1 MKRQSFKLLITII
14 CVLAAG
20 ICYSCSR
27 QAGRTEDGGQVLEF
41 SGETLFPETQS
52 DTGLEYNDAADSEL
66 ETGAKPAASF
76 TQDAVCYV
84 HVCGE
89 VMRPGVYEMK
99 PGSRV
104 FQAVE
109 QAGGFTQKAAQEYL
123 NLAGEIQDGMKIV
136 VPSQGWE
143 DGDMPDMSGLT
154 DSGVTAAGE
163 MTSQTDTIAP
173 GIYPPSGKADSLQ
186 TAESSRININTAA
199 KEELMTL
206 KGIGPARAEDIV
218 RYREEHGPFQS
229 VEEIMDVPGIKN
241 NAFEKI
247 KDDIAV

>member
-1 MKRQSFKLLITII
+1 
-14 CVLAAG
+14 
-20 ICYSCSR
+20 
-27 QAGRTEDGGQVLEF
+27 
-41 SGETLFPETQS
+41 
-52 DTGLEYNDAADSEL
+52 
-66 ETGAKPAASF
+66 
-76 TQDAVCYV
+76 
-84 HVCGE
+84 
-89 VMRPGVYEMK
+89 
-99 PGSRV
+99 
-104 FQAVE
+104 
-109 QAGGFTQKAAQEYL
+109 
-123 NLAGEIQDGMKIV
+123 
-136 VPSQGWE
+136 
-143 DGDMPDMSGLT
+143 MPDMSGVT
-154 DSGVTAAGE
+154 DSGE
-163 MTSQTDTIAP
+163 MTAQTDTIAP

>member
-1 MKRQSFKLLITII
+1 
-14 CVLAAG
+14 
-20 ICYSCSR
+20 
-27 QAGRTEDGGQVLEF
+27 
-41 SGETLFPETQS
+41 
-52 DTGLEYNDAADSEL
+52 
-66 ETGAKPAASF
+66 
-76 TQDAVCYV
+76 
-84 HVCGE
+84 
-89 VMRPGVYEMK
+89 MRPGVYEMK

-143 DGDMPDMSGLT
+143 DGDMPDMSDLT